1 MPLLKEADTK
11 LQPLSYSFVTSV
23 VIEVK
28 LCYKITPI
36 YQMALTP
43 SLGNLFSNDL
53 WPFMRIGFVFRE

>member
-11 LQPLSYSFVTSV
+11 LQPLSYSVVTSV

-28 LCYKITPI
+28 LCYKITPV

-43 SLGNLFSNDL
+43 SLGNF
-53 WPFMRIGFVFRE
+53 FFK

>member
-11 LQPLSYSFVTSV
+11 SQPLSYSVVTSV
-23 VIEVK
+23 VIEVR
-28 LCYKITPI
+28 LCYKIIPV

-43 SLGNLFSNDL
+43 SLGNFFSNDL

>member
-11 LQPLSYSFVTSV
+11 LQPLRYSVVTSV

-28 LCYKITPI
+28 LCYKITPV

-43 SLGNLFSNDL
+43 SLGNFFSNDQ